1 MLFDSTPLVQKAP
14 KSFTEPKLTVSF
26 LSLSPPQKGHSH
38 FHAKVF
44 RQELVDT
51 APLDE
56 PQGRLGDSER
66 WMSWE
71 PKAPLAVPDH
81 LGDSTEDDDDSEEDT
96 TDEDTSEIEPEVVAD
111 RKPVHADPD
120 LADDEDSRDESKE
133 ESKGRWRCCS
143 YFRFE
148 SMDQSIHGLQK

>member
-1 MLFDSTPLVQKAP
+1 M
-14 KSFTEPKLTVSF
+14 
-26 LSLSPPQKGHSH
+26 
-38 FHAKVF
+38 
-44 RQELVDT
+44 DT

-133 ESKGRWRCCS
+133 DTKGRWRCGS

-148 SMDQSIHGLQK
+148 SMDQPTHGLQECQTSKEINKLRNKSIKLKDFLLLFPVSFNGNGGHLSDHG